1 MTSESMSSIFQP
13 DPPLQKPRQPLSAPP
28 TPPASDARSSPPAK
42 SGSFIL
48 LCLEATLEEAPTLQ
62 DDGGNSVVNSPA
74 DDKHRK
80 RSARY
85 ALFES
90 GNHEEDCDLPTKR
103 LRALKTMW
111 NHTFDSNATNYLNE
125 RMLELSWITCQAL
138 AARVRYQCLRA
149 HELDLI
155 KSILKEETELSQ
167 KQIHSIDLQIGS
179 IRNMLQ
185 DGGVTSIGNKGCKF
199 DPSNHGP
206 WCESSASDDDGSMFG
221 SDATSASLSDE

>member
-13 DPPLQKPRQPLSAPP
+13 DPPLQKPRQPSSAPP

-48 LCLEATLEEAPTLQ
+48 SHLEATLEEAPTLQ

-90 GNHEEDCDLPTKR
+90 GNREEDGDLLTKR
-103 LRALKTMW
+103 LRALKTTW
-111 NHTFDSNATNYLNE
+111 NHTFDSNTTNYLNE
-125 RMLELSWITCQAL
+125 RMLELSRITRRAL
-138 AARVRYQCLRA
+138 AARVRYQRLRA

-155 KSILKEETELSQ
+155 KSILEEETELSQ

-185 DGGVTSIGNKGCKF
+185 DGGVTSIGNKGFPPGIYHKPHNLPSQGAGSKAT
-199 DPSNHGP
+199 DP
-206 WCESSASDDDGSMFG
+206 A
-221 SDATSASLSDE
+221 